1 MCDFSVSLFKSRIT
15 SAALWGIWLWKM
27 QKLCLKDQL
36 TKITKLV
43 VVEVT
48 HVEALNNNNEKAED
62 DGLEL

>member
-43 VVEVT
+43 IVEVT

>member
-36 TKITKLV
+36 TKITRLV

>member
-1 MCDFSVSLFKSRIT
+1 MCDFSVPLFKSRIT